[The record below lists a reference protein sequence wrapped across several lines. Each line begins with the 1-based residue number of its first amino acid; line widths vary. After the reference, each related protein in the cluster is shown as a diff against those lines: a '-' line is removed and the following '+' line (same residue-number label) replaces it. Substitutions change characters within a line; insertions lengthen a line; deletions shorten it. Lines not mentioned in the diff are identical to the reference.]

1 MLILQE
7 KRQNIFPMQ
16 TLASPNPSTGFDIDD
31 WRSGY
36 RSQPNEYAYEIDN
49 IDGTIPANLA
59 GTLFR
64 NGPGLL
70 DIAGHPV
77 HHPFDG
83 DGMITAITIANGKA
97 FFRNRFV
104 RTEGYVKEQ
113 AAGKPL
119 FRGVFGTQKPG
130 GPLANAFDL
139 RLKNVANTNVI
150 YWGGKLLALWEASEP
165 YQLNPTTL
173 ETLGPDYL
181 DGVLRSGEAF
191 SAHPRIDPCCELTN
205 DQPCLVNF
213 GVKTG
218 LSSTITLYEFDPKG
232 RLVHTHRRDIPGFA
246 FLHDF
251 AITPNYCI
259 FFQNPVS
266 FNPVPYLTGFKGAA
280 ECIQFNP
287 KQPTH
292 ALIIPRDGIRPIQT
306 IDLPPCFVF
315 HHANAFE
322 ANSKVYLDSVC
333 YQDFPDLKGADNYLE
348 ADFSRIPEG
357 QLWRFELNL
366 TTCTSQ
372 AECLIERGCEFPAL
386 HPHQVGRPYRYLYI
400 GVTHHPHG
408 NAPLQAVMKRDLTTG
423 QEDIWSF
430 APRGFVGE
438 PIFVPHPQGTIEDEG
453 WILSLIYNAERYCS
467 ELAILDAQKI
477 TEGPVATLKLPHHI
491 PYGLHGNFMQNLAIT
506 V

>member
-1 MLILQE
+1 
-7 KRQNIFPMQ
+7 MQ
-16 TLASPNPSTGFDIDD
+16 TLPSPSASTNFDMDD

-36 RSQPNEYAYEIDN
+36 RSQPNEYAYEIDE
-49 IDGTIPANLA
+49 IEGTIPAELT

-83 DGMITAITIANGKA
+83 DGMITAISISKGKA

-119 FRGVFGTQKPG
+119 YRGVFGTQKPG

-139 RLKNVANTNVI
+139 RLKNIANTNVI
-150 YWGGKLLALWEASEP
+150 YWGGKLLALWEAAEP
-165 YQLNPTTL
+165 HQLDPKTL
-173 ETLGPDYL
+173 ETLGL
-181 DGVLRSGEAF
+181 DSLEGVLKPGEAF
-191 SAHPRIDPCCELTN
+191 SAHPRVDPGCDRTN
-205 DQPCLVNF
+205 TPSRLINF

-218 LSSTITLYEFDPKG
+218 LSSTITLYEFDPQG
-232 RLVHTHRRDIPGFA
+232 RLVHTHQHNIPGFA

-266 FNPVPYLTGFKGAA
+266 FSPIPYLAGIKGAA
-280 ECIQFNP
+280 ECIQFNA
-287 KQPTH
+287 KQPTR
-292 ALIIPRDGIRPIQT
+292 AILIPRDGTSPIQT

-322 ANSKVYLDSVC
+322 QDGKLYLDSIC
-333 YQDFPDLKGADNYLE
+333 YQEFPDLKGAENYLE

-357 QLWRFELNL
+357 QLWRFELDL
-366 TTCTSQ
+366 TTGTSQ
-372 AECLIERGCEFPAL
+372 AECLIERGCEFPDL
-386 HPHQVGRPYRYLYI
+386 NPKHVGRPYRYLYI
-400 GVTHHPHG
+400 GVAHRPQG
-408 NAPLQAVMKRDLTTG
+408 NAPLQAILKRDLATG
-423 QEDIWSF
+423 QEEIWSF
-430 APRGFVGE
+430 APRGFAGE
-438 PIFVPHPQGTIEDEG
+438 PTFVPRPQGTAEDDG
-453 WILSLIYNAERYCS
+453 WVLGLIYNAERRCS
-467 ELAILDAQKI
+467 DLVILDAQRI
-477 TEGPVATLKLPHHI
+477 EQGPIAILKLPHHI
-491 PYGLHGNFMQNLAIT
+491 PYGLHGNFTQDLT
-506 V
+506 F